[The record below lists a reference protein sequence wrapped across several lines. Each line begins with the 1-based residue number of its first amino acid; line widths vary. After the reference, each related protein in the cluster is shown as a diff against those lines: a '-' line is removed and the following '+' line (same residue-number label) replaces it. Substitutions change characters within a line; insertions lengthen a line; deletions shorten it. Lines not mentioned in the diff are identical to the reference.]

1 MTIDKV
7 KANLCE
13 LITSY
18 ANQLGK
24 TQTLETLQEAY
35 KLIEEYDRE
44 RPTAHWDINCDGYY
58 PFCSACLSSP
68 KGNNLTPYCP
78 QCGAKMIT
86 RQMQPHIK
94 TED

>member
-1 MTIDKV
+1 MKGAKTMTIDKV
-7 KANLCE
+7 KENLCE

-44 RPTAHWDINCDGYY
+44 RPTAHWDISCDGYY
-58 PFCSACLSSP
+58 PFCSHCKQEPANRTMSKC
-68 KGNNLTPYCP
+68 CP
-78 QCGAKMIT
+78 NCGARMTT
-86 RQMQPHIK
+86 RG
-94 TED
+94 E